1 MLFLSLL
8 EIIYVVHSRGS
19 QYPEIL
25 SVQVFILYTPNV
37 ILSFEVILVV
47 DHDEVPMLYDL

>member
-19 QYPEIL
+19 RYPEIL
-25 SVQVFILYTPNV
+25 SVQVFILYTPNAKRH
-37 ILSFEVILVV
+37 FVILVV

>member
-8 EIIYVVHSRGS
+8 EIIYVVHKSQSRF
-19 QYPEIL
+19 
-25 SVQVFILYTPNV
+25 SVSGNIIGPGFYIVHAKRHF
-37 ILSFEVILVV
+37 VILVV